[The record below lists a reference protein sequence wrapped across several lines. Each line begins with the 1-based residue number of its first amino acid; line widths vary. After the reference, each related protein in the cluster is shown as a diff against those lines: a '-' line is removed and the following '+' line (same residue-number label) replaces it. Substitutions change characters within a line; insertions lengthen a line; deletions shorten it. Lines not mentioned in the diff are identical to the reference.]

1 MDRHATSV
9 VAYIPVIGWILAFVF
24 GDRYGA
30 KFHLNQ
36 ALVLHIFAI
45 LCRIPIVGRIWLVV
59 ICICWLIGFI
69 AAVND
74 EAKEIPLLGQIR
86 IIK

>member
-1 MDRHATSV
+1 MDKQATSV
-9 VAYIPVIGWILAFVF
+9 VAYISFIGWILAFVF

-36 ALVLHIFAI
+36 ALVLNIFAV
-45 LCRIPIVGRIWLVV
+45 LGGIPIIGRIWLVF
-59 ICICWLIGFI
+59 ICICWLVGFI

-74 EAKEIPLLGQIR
+74 EEKEIPLLGQIC